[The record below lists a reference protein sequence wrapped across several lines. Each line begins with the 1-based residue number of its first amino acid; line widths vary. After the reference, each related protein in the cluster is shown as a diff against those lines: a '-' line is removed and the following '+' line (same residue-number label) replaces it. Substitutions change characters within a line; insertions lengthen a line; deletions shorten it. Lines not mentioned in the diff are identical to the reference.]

1 MNTLT
6 MTKYQTE
13 KEARIAYQNAY
24 RVHHKATMQALID
37 AAKATVAGEESAK
50 LLAKSALEMTKRGQ
64 TKLALAKDKS

>member
-1 MNTLT
+1 
-6 MTKYQTE
+6 MTNYQAE

-24 RVHHKATMQALID
+24 RVHQKATMQALID

-64 TKLALAKDKS
+64 TKLAFAKDKS

>member
-1 MNTLT
+1 

-24 RVHHKATMQALID
+24 RVHQKATMDALID
-37 AAKATVAGEESAK
+37 AAKATVAGEDSAK

-64 TKLALAKDKS
+64 TKLALAKDKG

>member
-1 MNTLT
+1 

-24 RVHHKATMQALID
+24 RNHQKATMEALID
-37 AAKATVAGEESAK
+37 AAKATVAGEETAK

-64 TKLALAKDKS
+64 TKLALAKDKG

>member
-1 MNTLT
+1 

-24 RVHHKATMQALID
+24 RVHQKATMDALID
-37 AAKATVAGEESAK
+37 AAKATVAGEDNAK

-64 TKLALAKDKS
+64 TKLALAKDKG

>member
-1 MNTLT
+1 

-24 RVHHKATMQALID
+24 RTHQKATIEALID
-37 AAKATVAGEESAK
+37 AAKATVAGEETAI

-64 TKLALAKDKS
+64 TKLALAKDKG